1 MFVTELFVTEANP
14 GMIMHF
20 SLWFST
26 TIHDPFRPT
35 LDFLVL
41 SLSLSP
47 WEMESLQTKVFSCI
61 SSSNPIPQP
70 KFNNFTLIKQVGYAP
85 LWRRRSRSGGCLR
98 FRASVSG
105 GGHGT
110 SQDGYSAVEDEE
122 KEEKGLLL
130 GRDRDSSGSVVA
142 FHLIPQ
148 SGMCLCI

>member
-1 MFVTELFVTEANP
+1 
-14 GMIMHF
+14 
-20 SLWFST
+20 
-26 TIHDPFRPT
+26 
-35 LDFLVL
+35 
-41 SLSLSP
+41 
-47 WEMESLQTKVFSCI
+47 MESLQTKVFSCI
-61 SSSNPIPQP
+61 SSSNPIPRP
-70 KFNNFTLIKQVGYAP
+70 KFNNFTVIKQVGYAP

-148 SGMCLCI
+148 SGLRSSQLPLSSILGKEFTNPIYVERARTSEGGGE